1 MKNARTLANAFIVKW
16 PFRREM
22 CAAYARRVD
31 RLATS
36 PVVASHRCRQSLD
49 KSQLLEMKYFRIVGR
64 RAPEKSVCAVNHL
77 RPALL
82 GSAAQI
88 ETPSLCPAC
97 QPTLDCS
104 VVNCCF
110 SACATCSRVDGCAP
124 GVLRSAATVLRR
136 ATLVS

>member
-1 MKNARTLANAFIVKW
+1 MPFRGSMYGATLAVGLVLVCPLCVVVAVVSDCAVASPVRMKNARTLANAFIVKW

-88 ETPSLCPAC
+88 EIPSLCPA
-97 QPTLDCS
+97 
-104 VVNCCF
+104 
-110 SACATCSRVDGCAP
+110 
-124 GVLRSAATVLRR
+124 
-136 ATLVS
+136 